1 MLDFG
6 HELTL
11 VYKLLTKGQ
20 QWILIKTKF
29 QLSGDNLRS
38 NTIIAINRTVCL
50 NEYLNSNKPVDQSP
64 IPIPIKNL
72 PETTRKSFIEYDS
85 MSESNKSINFQEE
98 NENKRRKLDEN
109 KNCKN
114 IKSF

>member
-50 NEYLNSNKPVDQSP
+50 NEYLNSNKPVDQFT
-64 IPIPIKNL
+64 PIKNL
-72 PETTRKSFIEYDS
+72 PETTRKSSIEYDS